1 LKNAPTISDSLLSC
15 FSEFIAG
22 KFGLHYPE
30 KRRRDL
36 VRHAFSLADDFGFP
50 DGESC
55 IRWIVSSRLT
65 DGELDAIACRL
76 TIGETYFFRE
86 RKSFDALET
95 HILRPL
101 VDSRRGKER
110 RLRIWSAG
118 CATGEEAYSLA
129 ILLHRMLPDLPEWN
143 ISILATDINPAFL
156 RKASGGEYGEW
167 SFRGVP
173 RWLKEKYFT
182 VNGNGRHVLADPIRK
197 MVTFDRLNLADD
209 PYPSLLNHTNAM
221 DIIFCRNVLM
231 YFSPDRI
238 KKTVGGF
245 RHSLLDDGWLVVSP
259 CEVCHGLFP
268 GFRPVTLDD
277 AVFYRKERHTQPWSN
292 PFPVVAEGNK
302 APPENGI
309 DCKSG
314 VSGAVRGKSS
324 LIPLLHGEGG
334 VGGRKGTTAPAE
346 QSVPAGYS
354 VDGRNGDAAGS
365 MTDSQEK
372 ASAVYRQGDNAAP
385 AIRVESVADRQPGSS
400 PVSNGETAVRL
411 ARALANQGKFTEALE
426 WLEKAVSFDKLN
438 PEPYYLKASIFQEQ
452 GFDDAAAVSLK
463 KAIYVDHGY
472 VLAHYALA
480 GLDFRRGRRREAFR
494 HLENAA
500 ALLRDYGDDELLPG
514 ADGLS
519 VRRLAEII
527 AETREN
533 IAGAKKQLAASG

>member
-1 LKNAPTISDSLLSC
+1 MKNTPAISDSLLSC

-22 KFGLHYPE
+22 RFGLHYPD

-36 VRHAFSLADDFGFP
+36 VRHALSLADDFGFS

-55 IRWIVSSRLT
+55 IRWIVSARLT
-65 DGELDAIACRL
+65 EGELDAIACRL

-101 VDSRRGKER
+101 IDSRRGKER

-129 ILLHRMLPDLPEWN
+129 ILLHRIMPDLADWN
-143 ISILATDINPAFL
+143 ISILATDINPVFL
-156 RKASGGEYGEW
+156 RKACAGEYGEW

-182 VNGNGRHVLADPIRK
+182 VNGNGRYVLADSIRK

-245 RHSLLDDGWLVVSP
+245 LNSLLDGGWLVVSP

-268 GFRPVTLDD
+268 GYRPVSLDD
-277 AVFYRKERHTQPWSN
+277 AVFYRKERQTQPWAN

-302 APPENGI
+302 AQSENVI
-309 DCKSG
+309 DCKIGISDTVRGKFSLIPFSQGEEG
-314 VSGAVRGKSS
+314 VSG
-324 LIPLLHGEGG
+324 
-334 VGGRKGTTAPAE
+334 RKGATAPAA
-346 QSVPAGYS
+346 QPVPGGSS

-365 MTDSQEK
+365 MPVSHEK
-372 ASAVYRQGDNAAP
+372 ASAVYRQNDNAAP
-385 AIRVESVADRQPGSS
+385 AIPVESVADRQPGSS
-400 PVSNGETAVRL
+400 PVSNGESAVQL
-411 ARALANQGKFTEALE
+411 ARALANQAKFTEALE

-480 GLDFRRGRRREAFR
+480 GLDLRRGRRREAVR

-500 ALLRDYGDDELLPG
+500 SLLRDYDSDELLPG

-519 VRRLAEII
+519 ARRLAEII
-527 AETREN
+527 AETKAR
-533 IAGAKKQLAASG
+533 IV

>member
-1 LKNAPTISDSLLSC
+1 MKNTPAISDSLLSC

-36 VRHAFSLADDFGFP
+36 VRHALSLAADFGFP
-50 DGESC
+50 DGEAC
-55 IRWIVSSRLT
+55 VRWIVSTRLT

-118 CATGEEAYSLA
+118 CATGEEAYSIA
-129 ILLHRMLPDLPEWN
+129 ILLHRTLPDLSEWN
-143 ISILATDINPAFL
+143 ISILATDINPVFL
-156 RKASGGEYGEW
+156 RKATGGEYGEW

-182 VNGNGRHVLADPIRK
+182 VNGNGRYVLADSIRK

-231 YFSPDRI
+231 YFSPDRM

-245 RHSLLDDGWLVVSP
+245 RNSLLDGGWLVVSP

-268 GFRPVTLDD
+268 GFKPVTLDD
-277 AVFYRKERHTQPWSN
+277 AVFYRKELHTQLWAKTIPG
-292 PFPVVAEGNK
+292 VAEGNK
-302 APPENGI
+302 TPSENRVGY
-309 DCKSG
+309 KSG
-314 VSGAVRGKSS
+314 IFGRVDSGGISGSGA
-324 LIPLLHGEGG
+324 
-334 VGGRKGTTAPAE
+334 RKGVTTSAAQPA
-346 QSVPAGYS
+346 QVGSS
-354 VDGRNGDAAGS
+354 VDGGNGEVAGA
-365 MTDSQEK
+365 MPDFREK
-372 ASAVYRQGDNAAP
+372 APAVYRQGDNAASG
-385 AIRVESVADRQPGSS
+385 IRVASVANRQPGSA
-400 PVSNGETAVRL
+400 PPSNGETAIL
-411 ARALANQGKFTEALE
+411 HARVLANQGEFAKALE

-480 GLDFRRGRRREAFR
+480 GLDLRRGRRREAVR

-500 ALLRDYGDDELLPG
+500 SLLRDYGDDDLLPG

-519 VRRLAEII
+519 ARRLAEII
-527 AETREN
+527 AETRETMT
-533 IAGAKKQLAASG
+533 GTSKQLTASG